1 VSGELLFWLGAGLL
15 TALAVLALL
24 RPLLAPRGD
33 TATARAPYDLAVY
46 RDQLAEVERDLA
58 RGVLTPEAAE
68 AARTEIERRILA
80 AADAPARMA
89 GPAPAGRGAVPR
101 RLPKMLAGTIAVV
114 LPLLAL
120 GVYVQLGAPGLP
132 GAPVAERPVATDS
145 DMAVLVDQL
154 AQRMAERPDDVRGWL
169 LLARSYGSLGRYQDS
184 ATAYA
189 AAIAHGAEGAE
200 VQSAYGEALTAAANG
215 QITVAAKMAFDAAVA
230 QDPGEPRAR
239 FYLALAKAQAGK
251 LDEALADWVT
261 LEAQAPADAPW
272 RGAVTAQIEQ
282 AAAELGLDA
291 VALPGRVALAPP
303 PEPAEPSLDESGGES
318 GPSATDMAT
327 AADMTPEERDA
338 FIRSMVASLAARLET
353 TPDDLE
359 GWLRLARAYG
369 VLGEAEMAQ
378 DAWARAAALAPDN
391 VEVLLGYA
399 QAIRDASVEEAPL
412 PPEFAATVAKARAID
427 PENPLGL
434 YLGGLA
440 ESAAGNTEAARGL
453 WEKLRALL
461 PEGSPERA
469 EIDARLAGL
478 PAS

>member
-1 VSGELLFWLGAGLL
+1 MSGELLFWLAAGLL

-24 RPLLAPRGD
+24 RPLLAPRG
-33 TATARAPYDLAVY
+33 APAARSAYDLAVY

-58 RGVLTPEAAE
+58 RGVLSAEAAE

-80 AADAPARMA
+80 AADAPAHVP
-89 GPAPAGRGAVPR
+89 GPAAAGHGSAPR
-101 RLPKMLAGTIAVV
+101 RLPKALAGAIAVA

-120 GVYVQLGAPGLP
+120 GAYVQLGAPGLP
-132 GAPVAERPVATDS
+132 GAPVAERAVVTDD
-145 DMAVLVDQL
+145 DMAVLVEQL

-169 LLARSYGSLGRYQDS
+169 LLARSYASLGRYQDS

-239 FYLALAKAQAGK
+239 FYLALAKAQAGN
-251 LDEALADWVT
+251 LDDALADWVA
-261 LEAQAPADAPW
+261 LEAEAPADAPW

-291 VALPGRVALAPP
+291 AALPGRVALAPP
-303 PEPAEPSLDESGGES
+303 PEPVEPSLDER
-318 GPSATDMAT
+318 GPDEADMAA

-338 FIRSMVASLAARLET
+338 FIRGMVANLAARLET
-353 TPDDLE
+353 TPDDLG

-369 VLGEAEMAQ
+369 VLGEAEKAEA
-378 DAWARAAALAPDN
+378 AWARAAALAPDN
-391 VEVLLGYA
+391 VDVLLGYA

-427 PENPLGL
+427 PEHPLGL

-440 ESAAGNTEAARGL
+440 ESAAGDAAAARAL

-469 EIDARLAGL
+469 EIDARLAEL

>member
-1 VSGELLFWLGAGLL
+1 VSGELLFWLAAGLL

-46 RDQLAEVERDLA
+46 RDQLAEIERDVA

-80 AADAPARMA
+80 AADAPAH
-89 GPAPAGRGAVPR
+89 GPGSAAAGRGSAPR
-101 RLPKMLAGTIAVV
+101 RLPKMLAGTIAVA

-120 GVYVQLGAPGLP
+120 GVYVQLGAPALP
-132 GAPVAERPVATDS
+132 GAPVAERAVATDD
-145 DMAVLVDQL
+145 DMAVLVEQL

-169 LLARSYGSLGRYQDS
+169 LLARSYASLGRYEDS

-200 VQSAYGEALTAAANG
+200 VQSAYGEALSAAANG
-215 QITVAAKMAFDAAVA
+215 QITVAAKMAFDAALA

-239 FYLALAKAQAGK
+239 FYLALAKAQTGN

-261 LEAQAPADAPW
+261 LEAEAPADAPW

-291 VALPGRVALAPP
+291 AALPGRVALAPL
-303 PEPAEPSLDESGGES
+303 PEPAEPSLDER
-318 GPSATDMAT
+318 GPDEADMAA

-338 FIRSMVASLAARLET
+338 FIRGMVANLAARLET
-353 TPDDLE
+353 TPDDLG

-369 VLGEAEMAQ
+369 VLGEAEKSEE
-378 DAWARAAALAPDN
+378 AWARAAALAPDD
-391 VEVLLGYA
+391 VDVLLGYA

-412 PPEFAATVAKARAID
+412 PPEFGATVAKARALD
-427 PENPLGL
+427 PEHPLGL

-440 ESAAGNTEAARGL
+440 ESAAGNAAAARAL